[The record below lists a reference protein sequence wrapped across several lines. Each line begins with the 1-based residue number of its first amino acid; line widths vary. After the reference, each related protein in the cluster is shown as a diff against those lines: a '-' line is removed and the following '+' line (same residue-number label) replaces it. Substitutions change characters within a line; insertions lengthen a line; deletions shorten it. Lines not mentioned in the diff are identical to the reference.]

1 MCYVD
6 DAHAPLRVRKEH
18 YLEATHPFGDGFTP
32 SKPARSLGVK
42 PSNALKMVRELEA
55 EGLVTYG
62 GRKSLSLTEAGRRR
76 VQELNP
82 RGVLLADRPRAKGGV
97 SGD

>member
-32 SKPARSLGVK
+32 SKLAG
-42 PSNALKMVRELEA
+42 PSA
-55 EGLVTYG
+55 
-62 GRKSLSLTEAGRRR
+62 
-76 VQELNP
+76 
-82 RGVLLADRPRAKGGV
+82 
-97 SGD
+97 